1 MQDPPSIAWLLLALT
16 CLVGCL
22 ALIPGVRRGW
32 RWGRTDTSIPMTGV
46 GAAAWVAAL
55 GLMTAAAFGFLSFAA
70 IFLALPMLVI
80 AAAHDSWRERRAR
93 KKSGGRR

>member
-46 GAAAWVAAL
+46 GAALIVLVAR
-55 GLMTAAAFGFLSFAA
+55 FR
-70 IFLALPMLVI
+70 VI
-80 AAAHDSWRERRAR
+80 ARREVQRL
-93 KKSGGRR
+93 